1 MNNLASGVGDFQGEL
16 ERVRERLRENHLGAV
31 RDLLTDGIILAAC
44 KDAAVKFRNRIL
56 GPVVT
61 VLHMI
66 ASAMSTNASNHAAGS
81 FRAAW
86 NEFGGERVSSAALS
100 KARGRLPEILWQKLC
115 SMVSGMAAK
124 ASEPWA
130 RWHGH
135 RVVELDGTCL
145 SMEDN
150 PELKAAFGVNKG
162 RHGDGRYPLA
172 RMVVGIL
179 WGTMT
184 IVGYAVGGYCTSEW
198 ALVAQMLSGLLAND
212 LVVGD
217 RAYAGAHYYA
227 TYARH
232 GLQFLTRAHQRLKVG
247 HLPRLI
253 VYSPD
258 DFVTTLTVDKKL

>member
-44 KDAAVKFRNRIL
+44 KDAAVKFRNRVL

-100 KARGRLPEILWQKLC
+100 KARGRLPEILWQQLC

-124 ASEPWA
+124 ASAPWA

-135 RVVELDGTCL
+135 RVVEL
-145 SMEDN
+145 
-150 PELKAAFGVNKG
+150 A
-162 RHGDGRYPLA
+162 
-172 RMVVGIL
+172 
-179 WGTMT
+179 
-184 IVGYAVGGYCTSEW
+184 
-198 ALVAQMLSGLLAND
+198 
-212 LVVGD
+212 
-217 RAYAGAHYYA
+217 
-227 TYARH
+227 
-232 GLQFLTRAHQRLKVG
+232 
-247 HLPRLI
+247 
-253 VYSPD
+253 
-258 DFVTTLTVDKKL
+258 